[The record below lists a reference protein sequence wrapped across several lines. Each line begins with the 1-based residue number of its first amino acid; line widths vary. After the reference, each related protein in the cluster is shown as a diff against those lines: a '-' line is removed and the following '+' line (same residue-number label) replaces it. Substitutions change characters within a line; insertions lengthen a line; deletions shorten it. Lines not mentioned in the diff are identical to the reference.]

1 MPELP
6 EVETVRRGLQLAL
19 AGDAIVAVEVL
30 RDASIAYPSVEDFVA
45 GLPGHKFGQVI
56 RRGKYLL
63 IELDRGAGLAC
74 HLRMSGRLLVRNSQ
88 TETKLKSRGKTNP
101 PKVSPLKTKVQ
112 TGSSDKQEPRFLRV
126 RIMLASGRELHFEDM
141 RVFGRLWLKPKGM
154 TFEEVIPSLAKLG
167 VEPLESLTSAHL
179 ANAFKGKIQAV
190 KTALLDQNILA
201 GVGNIYADESLF
213 LSGIHPTIPASEVN
227 QEQLVRLVENVRSV
241 LSRAIESGGS
251 TLRDYTDSNGV
262 NGNYQNLAWVY
273 GREGE
278 LCRQCSTVIERIK
291 LNGRSSHFCIQCQ
304 PLKRQPKKQ
313 ISAKTVST
321 TRKQSKK

>member
-6 EVETVRRGLQLAL
+6 EVETVKRGLQLAL

-30 RDASIAYPSVEDFVA
+30 RDASIAFPDVDAFIA
-45 GLPGHKFGQVI
+45 ALPGHKFGQVL

-74 HLRMSGRLLVRNSQ
+74 HLRMSGRLLVREARESGAKASKAN
-88 TETKLKSRGKTNP
+88 EATKATTKSAKTSKAIRP
-101 PKVSPLKTKVQ
+101 PQ
-112 TGSSDKQEPRFLRV
+112 FLRV
-126 RIMLASGRELHFEDM
+126 RILLASGRELHFEDM
-141 RVFGRLWLKPKGM
+141 RVFGRLWFKPKGK
-154 TFEEVIPSLAKLG
+154 TFEDVIPSLVQLG

-179 ANAFKGKIQAV
+179 STAFKGKNQAV
-190 KTALLDQNILA
+190 KTALLDQHILA

-213 LSGIHPTIPASEVN
+213 LSGIHPTIAAGKVSE
-227 QEQLVRLVENVRSV
+227 EQLIRLVENVQLV

-251 TLRDYTDSNGV
+251 TLRDYTDSSGV

-278 LCRQCSTVIERIK
+278 PCRQCSSLIERIK

-304 PLKRQPKKQ
+304 PLKRKISKPTRKPKK
-313 ISAKTVST
+313 
-321 TRKQSKK
+321 

>member
-6 EVETVRRGLQLAL
+6 EVETVKRGLQLAL

-30 RDASIAYPSVEDFVA
+30 RDASIAFPDVDAFISA
-45 GLPGHKFGQVI
+45 LPGHKFGQVL

-74 HLRMSGRLLVRNSQ
+74 HLRMSGRLIVREASESGAKASK
-88 TETKLKSRGKTNP
+88 TARAAKAATKAATTSTKPEIAAKTIRAP
-101 PKVSPLKTKVQ
+101 Q
-112 TGSSDKQEPRFLRV
+112 FLRV

-141 RVFGRLWLKPKGM
+141 RVFGRLWFKPKGK
-154 TFEEVIPSLAKLG
+154 TFEDVIPSLVQLG

-179 ANAFKGKIQAV
+179 SSAFKGKNQAV
-190 KTALLDQNILA
+190 KTALLDQHILA

-213 LSGIHPTIPASEVN
+213 LSGIHPTIAAGKVSD
-227 QEQLVRLVENVRSV
+227 EQLNRLVENVQLV

-251 TLRDYTDSNGV
+251 TLRDYTDSSGV

-278 LCRQCSTVIERIK
+278 PCRQCSSLIERIK

-304 PLKRQPKKQ
+304 PLKRKISRPIRKPKK
-313 ISAKTVST
+313 
-321 TRKQSKK
+321 

>member
-6 EVETVRRGLQLAL
+6 EVETVKRGLQLAL

-30 RDASIAYPSVEDFVA
+30 RDASIAFPDVDAFIA
-45 GLPGHKFGQVI
+45 ALPGHKFGQVL

-74 HLRMSGRLLVRNSQ
+74 HLRMSGRLIVREASESVAKASK
-88 TETKLKSRGKTNP
+88 TARAAKAATKAATTSTKPERTAKTMRAP
-101 PKVSPLKTKVQ
+101 Q
-112 TGSSDKQEPRFLRV
+112 FLRV

-141 RVFGRLWLKPKGM
+141 RVFGRLWFKPKGK
-154 TFEEVIPSLAKLG
+154 TFEDVIPSLLQLG

-179 ANAFKGKIQAV
+179 STAFQGKNQAV
-190 KTALLDQNILA
+190 KTALLDQHILA

-213 LSGIHPTIPASEVN
+213 LSGIHPTIAAGKVSD
-227 QEQLVRLVENVRSV
+227 EQLNRLVENVQLV

-251 TLRDYTDSNGV
+251 TLRDYTDSSGV

-278 LCRQCSTVIERIK
+278 PCRQCSSLIERIK

-304 PLKRQPKKQ
+304 PLKRKISKPTRKPKK
-313 ISAKTVST
+313 
-321 TRKQSKK
+321 

>member
-6 EVETVRRGLQLAL
+6 EVETVKRGLQLAL

-30 RDASIAYPSVEDFVA
+30 RDASIAFPDVDAFISA
-45 GLPGHKFGQVI
+45 LPGHKFGQVL

-74 HLRMSGRLLVRNSQ
+74 HLRMSGRLIVREASESGAKASKASKAIR
-88 TETKLKSRGKTNP
+88 TTKTTKATKATTKSANAAKTIRAP
-101 PKVSPLKTKVQ
+101 Q
-112 TGSSDKQEPRFLRV
+112 FLRV

-141 RVFGRLWLKPKGM
+141 RVFGRLWFKPKGK
-154 TFEEVIPSLAKLG
+154 TFEDVIPSLVQLG

-179 ANAFKGKIQAV
+179 STAFKGKNQAV
-190 KTALLDQNILA
+190 KTALLDQHILA

-213 LSGIHPTIPASEVN
+213 LSGIHPTIAAGKVSE
-227 QEQLVRLVENVRSV
+227 EQLNRLVENVQLV

-251 TLRDYTDSNGV
+251 TLRDYTDSSGV

-278 LCRQCSTVIERIK
+278 PCRQCSSLIERIK
-291 LNGRSSHFCIQCQ
+291 LNGRSSHFCVQCQ
-304 PLKRQPKKQ
+304 PLKRKISKPIRKPKK
-313 ISAKTVST
+313 
-321 TRKQSKK
+321 

>member
-6 EVETVRRGLQLAL
+6 EVETVKRGLQVAL

-30 RDASIAYPSVEDFVA
+30 RDASIAFPDVDDFISS
-45 GLPGHKFGQVI
+45 LPGHKFGQVL

-74 HLRMSGRLLVRNSQ
+74 HLRMSGRLLVRQGS
-88 TETKLKSRGKTNP
+88 ESAAKASKTNGTIRAT
-101 PKVSPLKTKVQ
+101 KATKTTIKAANTAKTTRAPQ
-112 TGSSDKQEPRFLRV
+112 FLRV

-141 RVFGRLWLKPKGM
+141 RVFGRLWFKPKGK
-154 TFEEVIPSLAKLG
+154 TFEDVIPSLLQLG
-167 VEPLESLTSAHL
+167 VEPLESLTSAYL
-179 ANAFKGKIQAV
+179 RTAFKGKNQAV
-190 KTALLDQNILA
+190 KTALLDQHILA

-213 LSGIHPTIPASEVN
+213 LSGIHPTIAAGKVSE
-227 QEQLVRLVENVRSV
+227 EQLIKLVENVQLV

-251 TLRDYTDSNGV
+251 TLRDYTDSSGV

-278 LCRQCSTVIERIK
+278 PCRQCSSLIERIK

-304 PLKRQPKKQ
+304 PLKRKISKTIRKPKK
-313 ISAKTVST
+313 
-321 TRKQSKK
+321 

>member
-6 EVETVRRGLQLAL
+6 EVETVKRGLQLAL

-30 RDASIAYPSVEDFVA
+30 RDASIAFPDVDAFISA
-45 GLPGHKFGQVI
+45 LPGHKFGQVL

-74 HLRMSGRLLVRNSQ
+74 HLRMSGRLIVREASESGAKASK
-88 TETKLKSRGKTNP
+88 TARAAKAATKAATTSTKSERTAKTIRAP
-101 PKVSPLKTKVQ
+101 Q
-112 TGSSDKQEPRFLRV
+112 FLRV

-141 RVFGRLWLKPKGM
+141 RVFGRLWFKPKGK
-154 TFEEVIPSLAKLG
+154 TFEDVIPSLVQLG

-179 ANAFKGKIQAV
+179 SSAFKGKNQAV
-190 KTALLDQNILA
+190 KTALLDQHILA

-213 LSGIHPTIPASEVN
+213 LSGIHPTIAAGKVSD
-227 QEQLVRLVENVRSV
+227 QQLNRLVENVQLV

-251 TLRDYTDSNGV
+251 TLRDYTDSSGV

-278 LCRQCSTVIERIK
+278 PCRQCSSLIERIK

-304 PLKRQPKKQ
+304 PLKRKISKPTRKPKK
-313 ISAKTVST
+313 
-321 TRKQSKK
+321 

>member
-6 EVETVRRGLQLAL
+6 EVETVKRGLQLAL

-30 RDASIAYPSVEDFVA
+30 RDASIAFPDVDAFIA
-45 GLPGHKFGQVI
+45 ALPGHKFCQVL

-63 IELDRGAGLAC
+63 IDLDRGAGLAC
-74 HLRMSGRLLVRNSQ
+74 HLRMSGRLLVREASESGAKASKPVR
-88 TETKLKSRGKTNP
+88 TTRASTMPAKTA
-101 PKVSPLKTKVQ
+101 KTIR
-112 TGSSDKQEPRFLRV
+112 EPQFLRV

-141 RVFGRLWLKPKGM
+141 RVFGRLWFKPKGK
-154 TFEEVIPSLAKLG
+154 TFEDVIPSLVQLG

-179 ANAFKGKIQAV
+179 ATAFKGKNQAV
-190 KTALLDQNILA
+190 KTALLDQHILA

-213 LSGIHPTIPASEVN
+213 LSGIHPTIAAGRLSE
-227 QEQLVRLVENVRSV
+227 EQLIKLVENVQLV
-241 LSRAIESGGS
+241 LSHAIESGGS
-251 TLRDYTDSNGV
+251 TLRDYTDSSGV

-278 LCRQCSTVIERIK
+278 PCRQCSSMIERIK

-304 PLKRQPKKQ
+304 PLKRKTNTPKRMQTK
-313 ISAKTVST
+313 
-321 TRKQSKK
+321 

>member
-19 AGDAIVAVEVL
+19 AGEAIVAVEVL
-30 RDASIAYPSVEDFVA
+30 RDASIAFPDVDAFIA
-45 GLPGHKFGQVI
+45 ALPGHKFGQVL

-74 HLRMSGRLLVRNSQ
+74 HLRMSGRLIVREASESGPKASK
-88 TETKLKSRGKTNP
+88 TSRTAKTPKATTKSANAEKNIRAP
-101 PKVSPLKTKVQ
+101 Q
-112 TGSSDKQEPRFLRV
+112 FLRV

-141 RVFGRLWLKPKGM
+141 RVFGRLWFKPKGK
-154 TFEEVIPSLAKLG
+154 TFEDVIPSLLQLG

-179 ANAFKGKIQAV
+179 STAFQGKNQAV
-190 KTALLDQNILA
+190 KTALLDQHILA

-213 LSGIHPTIPASEVN
+213 LSGIHPTIAAGKVSD
-227 QEQLVRLVENVRSV
+227 EQLNRLVENVQLV

-251 TLRDYTDSNGV
+251 TLRDYTDSSGV

-278 LCRQCSTVIERIK
+278 PCRQCSSLIERIK
-291 LNGRSSHFCIQCQ
+291 LNGRSSHFCTQCQ
-304 PLKRQPKKQ
+304 PLKRKISKPTRKPKK
-313 ISAKTVST
+313 
-321 TRKQSKK
+321 

>member
-6 EVETVRRGLQLAL
+6 EVETVKRGLQLAL

-30 RDASIAYPSVEDFVA
+30 RDASIAFPDVDAFIA
-45 GLPGHKFGQVI
+45 ALPGHKFGQVL

-74 HLRMSGRLLVRNSQ
+74 HLRMSGRLLVREARESGAKASKAN
-88 TETKLKSRGKTNP
+88 EATKATAKSAKTSKAIRP
-101 PKVSPLKTKVQ
+101 PQ
-112 TGSSDKQEPRFLRV
+112 FLRV
-126 RIMLASGRELHFEDM
+126 RILLASGRELHFEDM
-141 RVFGRLWLKPKGM
+141 RVFGRLWFKPKGK
-154 TFEEVIPSLAKLG
+154 TFEDVIPSLVQLG

-179 ANAFKGKIQAV
+179 STAFKGKNQAV
-190 KTALLDQNILA
+190 KTALLDQHILA

-213 LSGIHPTIPASEVN
+213 LSGIHPTIAAGKVSE
-227 QEQLVRLVENVRSV
+227 EQLIRLVENVQLV

-251 TLRDYTDSNGV
+251 TLRDYTDSSGV

-278 LCRQCSTVIERIK
+278 PCRQCSSLIERIK

-304 PLKRQPKKQ
+304 PLKRKISKPTRKPKK
-313 ISAKTVST
+313 
-321 TRKQSKK
+321 

>member
-6 EVETVRRGLQLAL
+6 EVETVKRGLQSAL

-30 RDASIAYPSVEDFVA
+30 REASIAFPDVDAFIA
-45 GLPGHKFGQVI
+45 ALPGYKFGQVL

-74 HLRMSGRLLVRNSQ
+74 HLRMSGRLLVREVGESSAKSSKRSA
-88 TETKLKSRGKTNP
+88 TTTATKKLARTAKTIR
-101 PKVSPLKTKVQ
+101 
-112 TGSSDKQEPRFLRV
+112 EPQFLRV

-141 RVFGRLWLKPKGM
+141 RVFGRLWFKPKGK
-154 TFEEVIPSLAKLG
+154 TFEDVIPSLLQLG

-179 ANAFKGKIQAV
+179 AAAFKNKNQAV
-190 KTALLDQNILA
+190 KTALLDQHILA

-213 LSGIHPTIPASEVN
+213 LSGIHPTIAAGKVSE
-227 QEQLVRLVENVRSV
+227 EQLIKLVDNVQLV

-251 TLRDYTDSNGV
+251 TLRDYTDSSGV

-278 LCRQCSTVIERIK
+278 PCRQCYSLIERIK

-304 PLKRQPKKQ
+304 PLRRKRSIPIRKPKK
-313 ISAKTVST
+313 
-321 TRKQSKK
+321 

>member
-6 EVETVRRGLQLAL
+6 EVETVKRGLQLAL

-30 RDASIAYPSVEDFVA
+30 RDASIAFPDVDAFISA
-45 GLPGHKFGQVI
+45 LPGHKFGQVL

-74 HLRMSGRLLVRNSQ
+74 HLRMSGRLIVREASESGAKASK
-88 TETKLKSRGKTNP
+88 TARAAKAATKAATNATKPERTTKTIRAP
-101 PKVSPLKTKVQ
+101 Q
-112 TGSSDKQEPRFLRV
+112 FLRV

-141 RVFGRLWLKPKGM
+141 RVFGRLWFKPKGK
-154 TFEEVIPSLAKLG
+154 TFEDVIPSLVQLG

-179 ANAFKGKIQAV
+179 SSAFKGKNQAV
-190 KTALLDQNILA
+190 KTALLDQHILA

-213 LSGIHPTIPASEVN
+213 LSGIHPTIAAGKVSD
-227 QEQLVRLVENVRSV
+227 QQLNRLVENVQLV

-251 TLRDYTDSNGV
+251 TLRDYTDSSGV

-278 LCRQCSTVIERIK
+278 PCRQCSSLIERIK

-304 PLKRQPKKQ
+304 PLKRKISKPTRKPKK
-313 ISAKTVST
+313 
-321 TRKQSKK
+321 

>member
-6 EVETVRRGLQLAL
+6 EVETVKRGLQLAL

-30 RDASIAYPSVEDFVA
+30 RDASIAFPDVDAFIA
-45 GLPGHKFGQVI
+45 ALPGHKFGQVL

-74 HLRMSGRLLVRNSQ
+74 HLRMSGRLIVREASESGARVSKPARAAKAA
-88 TETKLKSRGKTNP
+88 TKAATPATKLAK
-101 PKVSPLKTKVQ
+101 KTKTIRAPQ
-112 TGSSDKQEPRFLRV
+112 FLRV

-141 RVFGRLWLKPKGM
+141 RVFGRLWFKPKGK
-154 TFEEVIPSLAKLG
+154 TFEDVIPSLVQLG

-179 ANAFKGKIQAV
+179 SIAFKGKNQAV
-190 KTALLDQNILA
+190 KTALLDQHILA

-213 LSGIHPTIPASEVN
+213 LSGIHPTISAGKVTD
-227 QEQLVRLVENVRSV
+227 EQLSKLVEKVKLV

-251 TLRDYTDSNGV
+251 TLRDYTDSSGV

-278 LCRQCSTVIERIK
+278 PCRQCSSLIERIK

-304 PLKRQPKKQ
+304 PLKRK
-313 ISAKTVST
+313 ISKT
-321 TRKQSKK
+321 TRKPKK

>member
-1 MPELP
+1 LP
-6 EVETVRRGLQLAL
+6 EVETVKRGLQLAL

-30 RDASIAYPSVEDFVA
+30 RDASIAFPDVDAFIA
-45 GLPGHKFGQVI
+45 ALPGHKFGQVL

-74 HLRMSGRLLVRNSQ
+74 HLRMSGRLLVREVS
-88 TETKLKSRGKTNP
+88 ESGAKASKLAKKAKTIRAP
-101 PKVSPLKTKVQ
+101 Q
-112 TGSSDKQEPRFLRV
+112 FLRV

-141 RVFGRLWLKPKGM
+141 RVFGRLWFKPKGK
-154 TFEEVIPSLAKLG
+154 TFEDVIPSLVQLG

-179 ANAFKGKIQAV
+179 STAFKGKNQAV
-190 KTALLDQNILA
+190 KTALLDQHILA

-213 LSGIHPTIPASEVN
+213 LSGIHPTIAAGKVSE
-227 QEQLVRLVENVRSV
+227 EQLNKLVENVQLV

-251 TLRDYTDSNGV
+251 TLRDYTDSSGV

-278 LCRQCSTVIERIK
+278 PCRQCSSLIERIK

-304 PLKRQPKKQ
+304 PLKRKISKPLRKPKK
-313 ISAKTVST
+313 
-321 TRKQSKK
+321 